1 PAAPP
6 AAPAGAPRQEAPRP
20 AAAAAGS
27 AQRVFIKIT
36 PDAENPALLSR
47 LQSLLQTHPGAAAT
61 LLFYE
66 REQRVLA
73 LSDSYRIEPSPEL
86 FAAVEEMLGAG
97 TVRIK

>member
-1 PAAPP
+1 RTAAGGAAAPAAPP
-6 AAPAGAPRQEAPRP
+6 AAPAGT
-20 AAAAAGS
+20 AGGG
-27 AQRVFIKIT
+27 QRVFIKIT
-36 PDAENPALLSR
+36 PAAENPALLSR
-47 LQSLLQTHPGAAAT
+47 LQALLQTHPGPAAT